1 VQPPLSFAQARD
13 LLARTPGVLA
23 ALLAGLDPRWLEANE
38 GPGTFSPRDVVGHL
52 IHGEDT
58 DWIPRL
64 EHLLEHGARV
74 SFTPFER
81 EGMRGRFDSAPIEE
95 LLARF
100 ARRRGESLARL
111 EALALGPADA
121 TRPGLH
127 PELGPVTLGQLIA
140 TWVVHDL
147 THLAQITRVLARA
160 RADEIGPWR
169 AYFRLLEDR
178 KPD

>member
-1 VQPPLSFAQARD
+1 MQPPLSFAQARD
-13 LLARTPGVLA
+13 LLARTPAVLE
-23 ALLAGLDPRWLEANE
+23 ALLAGLDARWLAANE
-38 GPGTFSPRDVVGHL
+38 GPGTYSPRDVVGHL

-74 SFTPFER
+74 PFTPFDR
-81 EGMRGRFDSAPIEE
+81 EGMRGRFDSAPIGE
-95 LLARF
+95 LLAHL

-111 EALALGPADA
+111 DELALRSEDA
-121 TRPGLH
+121 ARPGLH
-127 PELGPVTLGQLIA
+127 PALGPVTLGQLVA

-147 THLAQITRVLARA
+147 AHLAQITRVLAKA

-169 AYFRLLEDR
+169 AYFRVLEDR
-178 KPD
+178 PPT